1 MLNSQLTEEK
11 RKQKEF
17 EALLHENYEKNLSS
31 REENSFLQRQL
42 QEERNNR
49 VQVLAKAK
57 DEYDRELKE
66 ELSILHGENKILR
79 EQKLKFEKNL
89 QYIEEQYEGIKIK
102 LNEKGKEVTLHDG
115 NNKESTEKIRRYL

>member
-66 ELSILHGENKILR
+66 ELSILHGENKILK

-102 LNEKGKEVTLHDG
+102 LNEKGKEVTVHDG